1 MKNQS
6 SWLSEY
12 GWNIISYADVNNFSG
27 AGVGLAVG
35 VDFGIYNS
43 RESI

>member
-1 MKNQS
+1 MNMA
-6 SWLSEY
+6 
-12 GWNIISYADVNNFSG
+12 GMNIISYADVNNFSG

-35 VDFGIYNS
+35 VDFGIAYNS